1 LKTVK
6 VLVAA
11 LAAIAIAT
19 PAMAITADISGNL
32 WIRGIMAEGLTA
44 NEQSNKGFDQ
54 RLRIFTTAAANENV
68 KMVLGLE
75 VDGVWG
81 RVSQN
86 RPAPTVITDS
96 NGDTVT
102 IPSALPG
109 KEFGSVGADATALL
123 EMKHLYLDTKIPALG
138 GATLRAGLQGFN
150 VGRGMIINDDATGMV
165 FKMPVAGNSL
175 ELTYIRPQAGG
186 TAVSSDASDF
196 YAAKYSLKFGDISV
210 APYVGFLN
218 EGSALRDGEVLYAGL
233 DVDGKAGNFGYAFT
247 GIWNDWDFGAA
258 SGNGMALFGKVTTK
272 VDAIGLSLEAGYMG
286 DDDAGDFVSLSQ
298 RGVGAVN
305 AAANGPIVNIS
316 EISTGGRYTT
326 NTGVTANLFGADYL
340 YRTNW
345 MFVKVG
351 ADMKFSDALKGSIFV
366 AHIEEAEDRGPA
378 ANQKARTWG
387 QEVNAYLDYAI
398 VPNLDLNLMGAYLF
412 ADEDVRAD
420 DIWKVG
426 TMLAYRF

>member
-19 PAMAITADISGNL
+19 PAMAVTADISGNL
-32 WIRGIMAEGLTA
+32 WIRGIMSEGISA
-44 NEQSNKGFDQ
+44 NEQSSKGFDQ

-68 KMVLGLE
+68 KMVMGLE

-81 RVSQN
+81 RTNQASG
-86 RPAPTVITDS
+86 A
-96 NGDTVT
+96 
-102 IPSALPG
+102 A

-175 ELTYIRPQAGG
+175 ELTYIRPQAG
-186 TAVSSDASDF
+186 TAIGSSDASDF
-196 YAAKYSLKFGDISV
+196 YAAKYSLKFGDINV
-210 APYVGFLN
+210 APYVGYLN

-298 RGVGAVN
+298 RGVGAVS

-326 NTGVTANLFGADYL
+326 NTGVHANLFGADYL

-351 ADMKFSDALKGSIFV
+351 ADMKFSDSLKGSIFV
-366 AHIEEAEDRGPA
+366 AHIEEAEDRSPTQA
-378 ANQKARTWG
+378 ARTWG

-420 DIWKVG
+420 DVWKVG